1 MKNKKNNILFI
12 SNKKN
17 VFNEFKNNLSKLK
30 YLGIVFSKK
39 NELNFLR
46 KNNDYRHI
54 LLELIEM
61 EKSSYKEI
69 ETIFKNGIHNKS
81 HIVAV
86 IKPHDIQNNTLLQW
100 LKNGYIHTLL
110 FYPFLEDE
118 IINKLNLFF
127 VNNENDLS
135 ESSVTAGESWFQ
147 NLFFLDQ
154 IFSDLQ
160 DNDIF
165 NITILFERFI
175 EFCFNNIKCDD
186 LLIAEIEKP
195 EVKVYHNNFSDYN
208 LIEFNTFSGIDE
220 IARILS
226 YEEPVIQNNV
236 SPNIKLTEVISQLT
250 GNVKHLLLFPLK
262 LSDQKNYIWI
272 LSRKSDKPFKEF
284 EFIWTQSILKLIH
297 LISRYINFIHSES
310 AKWNR
315 LKVIKRKITSLQKI
329 FDAFQFGVVVVDMDF
344 TIRLANS
351 SLKSILGID
360 KEYLEGEPLATIV
373 EKDKFALIEKAI
385 SLKNNEYRGEFEFSG
400 ASKSKKQIGFS
411 VYPKIEIDDDIFIV
425 ILFKDISEEKE
436 IQQELIKMDRL
447 STLGIMASEIAHEI
461 RNPLAGISAVSEAMK
476 DEIEKNSP
484 IFEYVDRIIKQTKR
498 IEKLLKSMFNYA
510 KPQRPHLEIVD
521 FEKVLDETS
530 ILLKERMKN
539 KQIHFSYFIH
549 GGAKYMFVDPG
560 QFQQILLNI
569 ILNSIDAIGM
579 NGNIKLIARPQ
590 LELSPKLKKLLPD
603 TAEEKFVLISIEDD
617 GSGIKEEYLSKL
629 FLPFFTTKS
638 HGTGL
643 GLSIVYQLIKEHGG
657 HIYFEP
663 NDKKG
668 TTCNIIIPK
677 RDTSSEVK
685 I

>member
-1 MKNKKNNILFI
+1 VKNKKNNILFI
-12 SNKKN
+12 SNKKK
-17 VFNEFKNNLSKLK
+17 VFEEFKNNLSKLK
-30 YLGIVFSKK
+30 SLGIVFSKR
-39 NELNFLR
+39 NELNFLF
-46 KNNDYRHI
+46 KNNDYKHI
-54 LLELIEM
+54 FLELIEI
-61 EKSSYKEI
+61 EKPSNEDI
-69 ETIFKNGIHNKS
+69 ETIFKNDIHKKS
-81 HIVAV
+81 HIIAV
-86 IKPHDIQNNTLLQW
+86 IKPDDIKNNKLLKW
-100 LKNGYIHTLL
+100 LKKGYIHTLL
-110 FYPFLEDE
+110 FYPFFEDE
-118 IINKLNLFF
+118 IINKMNLFF
-127 VNNENDLS
+127 VNNEKDSS

-147 NLFFLDQ
+147 NLFFFDQ

-160 DNDIF
+160 ENDIF
-165 NITILFERFI
+165 NINILFERFI

-186 LLIAEIEKP
+186 LLIAEIKKP
-195 EVKVYHNNFSDYN
+195 EVKVYHNNFTN
-208 LIEFNTFSGIDE
+208 CQLIEFNIFTGIDE

-226 YEEPVIQNNV
+226 YEEPVIQNNLT
-236 SPNIKLTEVISQLT
+236 SNFKLKEIITQLT
-250 GNVKHLLLFPLK
+250 GKAKHLLLFPLR

-272 LSRKSDKPFKEF
+272 LSRKSEKPFKEF
-284 EFIWTQSILKLIH
+284 EFIWAQSILKLIH
-297 LISRYINFIHSES
+297 LISRYINFTHKES

-329 FDAFQFGVVVVDMDF
+329 FDAFQFGVIVVDMDF
-344 TIRLANS
+344 TIRLVNS
-351 SLKSILGID
+351 SLKNILGIN
-360 KEYLEGEPLATIV
+360 KEHLEGEPLSTIV
-373 EKDKFALIEKAI
+373 ERDKFALIEKAI
-385 SLKNNEYRGEFEFSG
+385 SLKSNEYRGEFEFSG
-400 ASKSKKQIGFS
+400 NSQSKKQIGFS
-411 VYPKIEIDDDIFIV
+411 IYPKIEIDDDIFIV

-476 DEIEKNSP
+476 DEIEKDSP

-510 KPQRPHLEIVD
+510 KPPRPHLEIVD
-521 FEKVLDETS
+521 FEKILDETS

-539 KQIHFSYFIH
+539 KQIRFSYFIH

-657 HIYFEP
+657 HIYFES
-663 NDKKG
+663 NEKKG
-668 TTCNIIIPK
+668 TTCNIIIPI
-677 RDTSSEVK
+677 RDISSEVK
-685 I
+685 L

>member
-1 MKNKKNNILFI
+1 
-12 SNKKN
+12 
-17 VFNEFKNNLSKLK
+17 
-30 YLGIVFSKK
+30 
-39 NELNFLR
+39 
-46 KNNDYRHI
+46 
-54 LLELIEM
+54 
-61 EKSSYKEI
+61 
-69 ETIFKNGIHNKS
+69 
-81 HIVAV
+81 
-86 IKPHDIQNNTLLQW
+86 
-100 LKNGYIHTLL
+100 
-110 FYPFLEDE
+110 
-118 IINKLNLFF
+118 
-127 VNNENDLS
+127 
-135 ESSVTAGESWFQ
+135 
-147 NLFFLDQ
+147 
-154 IFSDLQ
+154 
-160 DNDIF
+160 
-165 NITILFERFI
+165 
-175 EFCFNNIKCDD
+175 
-186 LLIAEIEKP
+186 
-195 EVKVYHNNFSDYN
+195 
-208 LIEFNTFSGIDE
+208 
-220 IARILS
+220 
-226 YEEPVIQNNV
+226 
-236 SPNIKLTEVISQLT
+236 
-250 GNVKHLLLFPLK
+250 
-262 LSDQKNYIWI
+262 
-272 LSRKSDKPFKEF
+272 
-284 EFIWTQSILKLIH
+284 
-297 LISRYINFIHSES
+297 
-310 AKWNR
+310 
-315 LKVIKRKITSLQKI
+315 
-329 FDAFQFGVVVVDMDF
+329 
-344 TIRLANS
+344 
-351 SLKSILGID
+351 
-360 KEYLEGEPLATIV
+360 YLEGEPLATIV

-510 KPQRPHLEIVD
+510 KPPRPHLEIVD

-677 RDTSSEVK
+677 RDTSSEVT